1 MDTDS
6 LIRGLSRDA
15 AAGTPRLGRLLAL
28 GFAVA
33 AGLAGL
39 VWLVLLGPRADIAEA
54 AATLRF
60 PFKFAVTLALVA
72 TATLAWRAAARP
84 GTPVAPAAML
94 LLIPPLLLAAGVIA
108 ELAAVPEGAR
118 MARMIGTNSAVCLT
132 FIPLIGALPLA
143 ALLAALRQGA
153 PTRPA
158 LAGALCGLAAGG
170 LAATFYAAHCIDD
183 SPLFV
188 AVWYSIAIGML
199 TLAGALCGRLVL
211 RW

>member
-28 GFAVA
+28 GFAIA

-72 TATLAWRAAARP
+72 TAALAWRAAARP
-84 GTPVAPAAML
+84 GTSVGPAAML

-108 ELAAVPEGAR
+108 ELAAVPEGER

-132 FIPLIGALPLA
+132 FIPLIGALPLV

-158 LAGALCGLAAGG
+158 LAGTLCGLAAGG

>member
-28 GFAVA
+28 GFAIA
-33 AGLAGL
+33 SGLAGL

-72 TATLAWRAAARP
+72 TAALAWRAAARP
-84 GTPVAPAAML
+84 GTPVGPAAML
-94 LLIPPLLLAAGVIA
+94 LLIAPALLAAGVIA
-108 ELAAVPEGAR
+108 ELAAVPEGER

-143 ALLAALRQGA
+143 ALLGALRQGA

-158 LAGALCGLAAGG
+158 LAGTLCGLAAGG